1 MSLFFR
7 RRHPES
13 SYECWKDVF
22 EPYLVGL
29 YETMVR
35 LLRAGGA
42 LPPHQQVSYDAFC
55 SFVYQYSSKEVP
67 DIFFKELGEHLSRET
82 KNTNTNKELSSFGG

>member
-1 MSLFFR
+1 MSLFVR
-7 RRHPES
+7 RYPES

-67 DIFFKELGEHLSRET
+67 DIFFKELEEHLS
-82 KNTNTNKELSSFGG
+82 GGN

>member
-7 RRHPES
+7 RRYPES

-35 LLRAGGA
+35 LLTAGGA

-67 DIFFKELGEHLSRET
+67 DIFFRELEEHLSRET
-82 KNTNTNKELSSFGG
+82 SGN